1 MTRRLQ
7 PLQPHVLS
15 HRPPDRKFENHFNE
29 IRLGRKPPLQDTIIK
44 YESEPKIRAED
55 RPDRRAS
62 AVT

>member
-44 YESEPKIRAED
+44 YESEPN
-55 RPDRRAS
+55 
-62 AVT
+62 

>member
-44 YESEPKIRAED
+44 YESEPNLDPTPVEHQVID
-55 RPDRRAS
+55 
-62 AVT
+62 

>member
-29 IRLGRKPPLQDTIIK
+29 IRLGRNPPLQDTIIK
-44 YESEPKIRAED
+44 YESEPQLQAD
-55 RPDRRAS
+55 
-62 AVT
+62 